1 MLKAI
6 NTKILLAIPI
16 LAALTAIGGALTYQ
30 RHEAAKAAD
39 AATKAAAILQQ
50 QQKEVEEQKAED
62 EAFRQRVEADK
73 RKHNSAAAREGKTWQ
88 KYIP

>member
-6 NTKILLAIPI
+6 NTKLLLAI

-30 RHEAAKAAD
+30 RHQAAKAAD
-39 AATKAAAILQQ
+39 DAAKAAAILQQ
-50 QQKEVEEQKAED
+50 QQKDAEEQKTED
-62 EAFRQRVEADK
+62 EAFRQRVEADRK
-73 RKHNSAAAREGKTWQ
+73 KHNSAAAHEGKTWQ

>member
-6 NTKILLAIPI
+6 NMKILLAV
-16 LAALTAIGGALTYQ
+16 LTALTAIGGALTYQ
-30 RHEAAKAAD
+30 RHEAGKAAD
-39 AATKAAAILQQ
+39 TAAKAAAILQQ
-50 QQKEVEEQKAED
+50 QQKDAEEQKTED

-73 RKHNSAAAREGKTWQ
+73 KKHNSAAAHEGKTWQ